1 MQICVIGSG
10 EKREKTMQ
18 IDYDLQ
24 AEEWVAFQ
32 KNNGRPYLAYA
43 PTLSEA
49 LSLCFS
55 MILEDKNESKE
66 EK

>member
-1 MQICVIGSG
+1 MQTTYDF
-10 EKREKTMQ
+10 KTK
-18 IDYDLQ
+18 
-24 AEEWVAFQ
+24 EWIAFQ
-32 KNNGRPYLAYA
+32 KKDDKPFLAYA